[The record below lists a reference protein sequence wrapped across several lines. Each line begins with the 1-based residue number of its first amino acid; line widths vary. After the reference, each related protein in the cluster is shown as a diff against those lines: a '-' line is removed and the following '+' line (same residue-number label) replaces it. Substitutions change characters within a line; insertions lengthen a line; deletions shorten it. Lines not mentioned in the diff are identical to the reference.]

1 MVVVTDMNEMNARC
15 TTISIGAEPMPF
27 SRIVFGMWR
36 LADWR
41 LSRRERRALID
52 AALELGVTSFDHA
65 DIYGDYTAES
75 LFGEV
80 LDDAPHLREQMQI
93 VTKCGIRLVSTR
105 RPAHRLKHYDA
116 GAAHV
121 VASVEQSL
129 RALRTDRLDLLL
141 LHRPDPLMDADEVA
155 ATFAAL
161 RRDGKVRTFGI
172 SNFTPAQAALLQ
184 DRMAAHGMSLAT
196 NQVECSLLHLA
207 PLDDGT
213 FDQAQR
219 WRCSPMLWSPLAGG
233 RLLTDASPA
242 ATRVRACAERIGG
255 ALGVP
260 ATTVLFA
267 WLLALPCRPLPIVGS
282 SRIAA
287 LREAVAATRLPLAR
301 EHWFALLQAA
311 RGAEVP

>member
-1 MVVVTDMNEMNARC
+1 MVVVNDMTERC
-15 TTISIGAEPMPF
+15 TTISMGADAAPF

-36 LADWR
+36 IGDWA
-41 LSRRERRALID
+41 LSVRERRALVE

-65 DIYGDYTAES
+65 DIYGDYTAEG
-75 LFGEV
+75 LFGDV
-80 LDDAPHLREQMQI
+80 LADAPHLRERMQI
-93 VTKCGIRLVSTR
+93 VTKCGIRLVSAR
-105 RPAHRLKHYDA
+105 RPAHGIKHYDTR
-116 GAAHV
+116 AAHV

-161 RRDGKVRTFGI
+161 RRDGKVRAFGV

-213 FDQAQR
+213 FDQAQH
-219 WRCSPMLWSPLAGG
+219 WRCPPMLWSPLAGG
-233 RLLTDASPA
+233 RLLTEASPA
-242 ATRVRACAERIGG
+242 AVRVRESATRIGD

-287 LREAVAATRLPLAR
+287 LREAVAATGIALGR
-301 EHWFALLQAA
+301 EHWFELLDAA
-311 RGAEVP
+311 RGVEVP

>member
-1 MVVVTDMNEMNARC
+1 M
-15 TTISIGAEPMPF
+15 GADAVPF

-36 LADWR
+36 IGDWA
-41 LSRRERRALID
+41 LSVRERRALIE

-65 DIYGDYTAES
+65 DIYGDYTAEG
-75 LFGEV
+75 LFGDV
-80 LDDAPHLREQMQI
+80 LADAPHLRERMQLI
-93 VTKCGIRLVSTR
+93 TKCGIRLVSAR
-105 RPAHRLKHYDA
+105 RPAHGIKHYDTR
-116 GAAHV
+116 AAHV

-155 ATFAAL
+155 TTFAAL
-161 RRDGKVRTFGI
+161 RRDGKVSEFGI
-172 SNFTPAQAALLQ
+172 SNFTAAQAALLQ

-207 PLDDGT
+207 PLEDGT

-219 WRCSPMLWSPLAGG
+219 WRCPPMLWSPLAGG
-233 RLLTDASPA
+233 RLLTDASPV
-242 ATRVRACAERIGG
+242 ATRVRATAARIGD
-255 ALGVP
+255 ALGVS

-282 SRIAA
+282 GRIAA
-287 LREAVAATRLPLAR
+287 LREAVEATRIPLGR
-301 EHWFALLQAA
+301 EHWFELLGAA
-311 RGAEVP
+311 RGVEVP

>member
-1 MVVVTDMNEMNARC
+1 MVVVSAMTERC
-15 TTISIGAEPMPF
+15 TTISMGADAVPF

-36 LADWR
+36 IGDWA
-41 LSRRERRALID
+41 LSARERRALIE

-65 DIYGDYTAES
+65 DIYGDYAAEG
-75 LFGEV
+75 LFGDV
-80 LDDAPHLREQMQI
+80 LADAPHLRERMQI
-93 VTKCGIRLVSTR
+93 TTKCGIRLVSAR
-105 RPAHRLKHYDA
+105 RPAHGIKHYDTR
-116 GAAHV
+116 AAHV

-155 ATFAAL
+155 STFAAL
-161 RRDGKVRTFGI
+161 RRDGKVRAFGI
-172 SNFTPAQAALLQ
+172 SNFTPAQAELLQ

-213 FDQAQR
+213 LDQAQR
-219 WRCSPMLWSPLAGG
+219 WRCPPMLWSPLAGG
-233 RLLTDASPA
+233 RLLTEASPA
-242 ATRVRACAERIGG
+242 ATRVRATAARIGD
-255 ALGVP
+255 ALGVS

-287 LREAVAATRLPLAR
+287 LREAVDATRITLGR
-301 EHWFALLQAA
+301 EHWFELLAAA
-311 RGAEVP
+311 RGVEVP

>member
-1 MVVVTDMNEMNARC
+1 MVVVSAMTERC
-15 TTISIGAEPMPF
+15 TTISMGADAVPF

-36 LADWR
+36 IGDWA
-41 LSRRERRALID
+41 LSVRERRALIE

-65 DIYGDYTAES
+65 DIYGDYTAEG
-75 LFGEV
+75 LFGDV
-80 LDDAPHLREQMQI
+80 LADAPHLRERMQLI
-93 VTKCGIRLVSTR
+93 TKCGIRLVSAR
-105 RPAHRLKHYDA
+105 RPAHGIKHYDTR
-116 GAAHV
+116 AAHV

-155 ATFAAL
+155 TTFAAL
-161 RRDGKVRTFGI
+161 RRDGKVSEFGI
-172 SNFTPAQAALLQ
+172 SNFTAAQAALLQ

-207 PLDDGT
+207 PLEDGT

-219 WRCSPMLWSPLAGG
+219 WRCPPMLWSPLAGG
-233 RLLTDASPA
+233 RLLTDASPV
-242 ATRVRACAERIGG
+242 ATRVRATAARIGD
-255 ALGVP
+255 ALGVS

-282 SRIAA
+282 GRIAA
-287 LREAVAATRLPLAR
+287 LREAVEATRIPLGR
-301 EHWFALLQAA
+301 EHWFELLGAA
-311 RGAEVP
+311 RGVEVP

>member
-1 MVVVTDMNEMNARC
+1 MVVVSLMNEPC
-15 TTISIGAEPMPF
+15 TTIPMGTDAMPF

-36 LADWR
+36 IADWR
-41 LSRRERRALID
+41 LSIGERRALIE

-65 DIYGDYTAES
+65 DIYGDYTAEG
-75 LFGEV
+75 LFGDV
-80 LDDAPHLREQMQI
+80 LADAPQLRERMQI
-93 VTKCGIRLVSTR
+93 VTKCGIRLVSAQ
-105 RPAHRLKHYDA
+105 RPAHRIKHYDTR
-116 GAAHV
+116 AAHV

-161 RRDGKVRTFGI
+161 RRDGKVREFGI

-184 DRMAAHGMSLAT
+184 ERMAGHGLSLAT

-219 WRCSPMLWSPLAGG
+219 WRRPPMLWSPLAGG

-255 ALGVP
+255 ALGAP

-287 LREAVAATRLPLAR
+287 LRDAVAATRLPLAR
-301 EHWFALLQAA
+301 EHWFELLHAA
-311 RGAEVP
+311 RGTEVP

>member
-1 MVVVTDMNEMNARC
+1 M
-15 TTISIGAEPMPF
+15 GADAAPF

-36 LADWR
+36 IGDWA
-41 LSRRERRALID
+41 LSGRERRALVE

-75 LFGEV
+75 LFGDV
-80 LDDAPHLREQMQI
+80 LAEAPHLRERMQI
-93 VTKCGIRLVSTR
+93 VTKCGIRLVSAR
-105 RPAHRLKHYDA
+105 RPAHGIKHYDTR
-116 GAAHV
+116 AAHL

-129 RALRTDRLDLLL
+129 RALRTDRIDLLL

-155 ATFAAL
+155 ATFARL
-161 RRDGKVRTFGI
+161 RRDGKVREFGI
-172 SNFTPAQAALLQ
+172 SNFMPAQAELLQ
-184 DRMAAHGMSLAT
+184 ERMRALGMSLAT

-219 WRCSPMLWSPLAGG
+219 WRCPPMLWSPLAGG
-233 RLLTDASPA
+233 RVLTDASPA
-242 ATRVRACAERIGG
+242 ATRVRACAERIGA

-260 ATTVLFA
+260 ATVVLFA

-287 LREAVAATRLPLAR
+287 LREAVAATRVTLER
-301 EHWFALLQAA
+301 EHWFELLHAA
-311 RGAEVP
+311 RGADVP

>member
-1 MVVVTDMNEMNARC
+1 MVVVSAMNEPC
-15 TTISIGAEPMPF
+15 TTIPMGADAMPF

-36 LADWR
+36 IADWR
-41 LSRRERRALID
+41 LSRGERRALIE

-65 DIYGDYTAES
+65 DIYGDYTAEG
-75 LFGEV
+75 LFGDV
-80 LDDAPHLREQMQI
+80 LADAPQLRERMQI
-93 VTKCGIRLVSTR
+93 VTKCGIRLVSPQ
-105 RPAHRLKHYDA
+105 RPAHRIKHYDTR
-116 GAAHV
+116 AAHV

-161 RRDGKVRTFGI
+161 WRDGKVREFGI
-172 SNFTPAQAALLQ
+172 SNFMPAQAALLQ
-184 DRMAAHGMSLAT
+184 DRMDEHGLSLAT

-219 WRCSPMLWSPLAGG
+219 WRCPPMLWSSLAGG

-260 ATTVLFA
+260 ATTVLYA

-282 SRIAA
+282 GRIAA
-287 LREAVAATRLPLAR
+287 LREAVAATRVTLER
-301 EHWFALLQAA
+301 EHWFELLHAA
-311 RGAEVP
+311 RGTEVP

>member
-1 MVVVTDMNEMNARC
+1 MVVVNAMTERC
-15 TTISIGAEPMPF
+15 PTISMGADAAPF

-36 LADWR
+36 IGDWA
-41 LSRRERRALID
+41 LSGRERRALVE

-75 LFGEV
+75 LFGDV
-80 LDDAPHLREQMQI
+80 LAEAPHLRERMQI
-93 VTKCGIRLVSTR
+93 VTKCGIRLVSAR
-105 RPAHRLKHYDA
+105 RPAHGIKHYDTR
-116 GAAHV
+116 AAHL

-155 ATFAAL
+155 ATFARL
-161 RRDGKVRTFGI
+161 RRDGKVREFGI
-172 SNFTPAQAALLQ
+172 SNFMPAQAELLQ
-184 DRMAAHGMSLAT
+184 DRMRALGMSLAT

-233 RLLTDASPA
+233 RVLTDASPA
-242 ATRVRACAERIGG
+242 ATRVRACAERIGA

-260 ATTVLFA
+260 ETVVLFA

-287 LREAVAATRLPLAR
+287 LREAVAATRVTLER
-301 EHWFALLQAA
+301 EHWFELLHAA
-311 RGAEVP
+311 RGADVP

>member
-1 MVVVTDMNEMNARC
+1 MTERC
-15 TTISIGAEPMPF
+15 TTISMGADAVPF

-36 LADWR
+36 IGDWA
-41 LSRRERRALID
+41 LSIRERRALIE

-65 DIYGDYTAES
+65 DIYGDYTAEG
-75 LFGEV
+75 LFGDV
-80 LDDAPHLREQMQI
+80 LADAPHLRERMQI
-93 VTKCGIRLVSTR
+93 ITKCGIRLVSAR
-105 RPAHRLKHYDA
+105 RPAHGIKHYDTR
-116 GAAHV
+116 AAHV

-155 ATFAAL
+155 ATFDAL
-161 RRDGKVRTFGI
+161 RRDGKVRAFGV
-172 SNFTPAQAALLQ
+172 SNFTPAQAALLR

-219 WRCSPMLWSPLAGG
+219 WRCPPMLWSPLAGG
-233 RLLTDASPA
+233 RLLTEASPA
-242 ATRVRACAERIGG
+242 ATRVRERAARIGD

-287 LREAVAATRLPLAR
+287 LREAVAATRLALGR
-301 EHWFALLQAA
+301 EHWFELLDAA
-311 RGAEVP
+311 RGVEVP

>member
-1 MVVVTDMNEMNARC
+1 M
-15 TTISIGAEPMPF
+15 GADAAPF

-36 LADWR
+36 IGDWA
-41 LSRRERRALID
+41 LSGRERRALVE

-75 LFGEV
+75 LFGDV
-80 LDDAPHLREQMQI
+80 LAEAPHLRERMQI
-93 VTKCGIRLVSTR
+93 VTKCGIRLVSAR
-105 RPAHRLKHYDA
+105 RPAHGIKHYDTR
-116 GAAHV
+116 AAHL

-129 RALRTDRLDLLL
+129 RALRTDRIDLLL

-155 ATFAAL
+155 ATFARL
-161 RRDGKVRTFGI
+161 RRDGKVREFGI
-172 SNFTPAQAALLQ
+172 SNFMPAQAELLQ
-184 DRMAAHGMSLAT
+184 ERMRALGMSLAT

-219 WRCSPMLWSPLAGG
+219 WRCPPMLWSLLAGG
-233 RLLTDASPA
+233 RVLTDASPA
-242 ATRVRACAERIGG
+242 ATRVRACAERIGA

-260 ATTVLFA
+260 ATVVLFA

-287 LREAVAATRLPLAR
+287 LREAVAATRVTLER
-301 EHWFALLQAA
+301 EHWFELLHAA
-311 RGAEVP
+311 RGADVP

>member
-1 MVVVTDMNEMNARC
+1 MVVVSAMTERC
-15 TTISIGAEPMPF
+15 TTISMGADAVPF

-36 LADWR
+36 IGDWA
-41 LSRRERRALID
+41 LSIRERRALIE

-65 DIYGDYTAES
+65 DIYGDYTAEG
-75 LFGEV
+75 LFGDV
-80 LDDAPHLREQMQI
+80 LADAPHLRERMQI
-93 VTKCGIRLVSTR
+93 ITKCGIRLVSAR
-105 RPAHRLKHYDA
+105 RPAHGIKHYDTR
-116 GAAHV
+116 AAHV

-155 ATFAAL
+155 ATFDAL
-161 RRDGKVRTFGI
+161 RRDGKVKAFGV

-219 WRCSPMLWSPLAGG
+219 WRCPPMLWSPLAGG
-233 RLLTDASPA
+233 RLLTEASPA
-242 ATRVRACAERIGG
+242 ATRVRERAARIGD

-287 LREAVAATRLPLAR
+287 LREAVAATRLALGR
-301 EHWFALLQAA
+301 EHWFELLDAA
-311 RGAEVP
+311 RGVEVP

>member
-1 MVVVTDMNEMNARC
+1 MTERC
-15 TTISIGAEPMPF
+15 TTISMGADAAPF

-36 LADWR
+36 IGDWA
-41 LSRRERRALID
+41 LSARERRALIE

-65 DIYGDYTAES
+65 DIYGDYTAEG
-75 LFGEV
+75 LFGDV
-80 LDDAPHLREQMQI
+80 LADAPHLRERMQI
-93 VTKCGIRLVSTR
+93 ITKCGIRLVSAR
-105 RPAHRLKHYDA
+105 RPAHGIKHYDTR
-116 GAAHV
+116 AAHV

-129 RALRTDRLDLLL
+129 RALRTERLDLLL

-155 ATFAAL
+155 TTFAAL
-161 RRDGKVRTFGI
+161 RRDGKVRAFGI
-172 SNFTPAQAALLQ
+172 SNFMPAQAELLQ

-219 WRCSPMLWSPLAGG
+219 WRCPPMLWSPLAGG
-233 RLLTDASPA
+233 RLLTEVSPA
-242 ATRVRACAERIGG
+242 ATRVRATAARIGD

-287 LREAVAATRLPLAR
+287 LREAVDATRITLGR
-301 EHWFALLQAA
+301 EHWFELLAAA
-311 RGAEVP
+311 RGVDVP

>member
-1 MVVVTDMNEMNARC
+1 MVVVNAMTERC
-15 TTISIGAEPMPF
+15 PTISMGADAAPF

-36 LADWR
+36 IGDWA
-41 LSRRERRALID
+41 LSGRERRALVE

-75 LFGEV
+75 LFGDV
-80 LDDAPHLREQMQI
+80 LAEAPHLRERMQI
-93 VTKCGIRLVSTR
+93 VTKCGIRLVSAR
-105 RPAHRLKHYDA
+105 RPAHGIKHYDTR
-116 GAAHV
+116 AAHL

-155 ATFAAL
+155 ATFARL
-161 RRDGKVRTFGI
+161 RRDGKVREFGI
-172 SNFTPAQAALLQ
+172 SNFMPAQAELLQ
-184 DRMAAHGMSLAT
+184 DRMRALGMSLAT

-219 WRCSPMLWSPLAGG
+219 WRCPPMLWSPLAGG
-233 RLLTDASPA
+233 RVLTDASPA
-242 ATRVRACAERIGG
+242 ATRVRACAERIGA

-260 ATTVLFA
+260 ATVVLFA

-287 LREAVAATRLPLAR
+287 LREAVAATRVTLER
-301 EHWFALLQAA
+301 EHWFELLHAA
-311 RGAEVP
+311 RGADVP

>member
-1 MVVVTDMNEMNARC
+1 MVVVSAMTERC
-15 TTISIGAEPMPF
+15 TTISMGADAVPF

-36 LADWR
+36 IGDWA
-41 LSRRERRALID
+41 LSIRERRALIE

-65 DIYGDYTAES
+65 DIYGDYTAEG
-75 LFGEV
+75 LFGDV
-80 LDDAPHLREQMQI
+80 LADAPHLRERMQI
-93 VTKCGIRLVSTR
+93 ITKCGIRLVSAR
-105 RPAHRLKHYDA
+105 RPAHGIKHYDTR
-116 GAAHV
+116 AAHV

-141 LHRPDPLMDADEVA
+141 LHRPDPLLDADEVA
-155 ATFAAL
+155 ATFDAL
-161 RRDGKVRTFGI
+161 RRDGKVRAFGV

-219 WRCSPMLWSPLAGG
+219 WRCPPMLWSPLAGG
-233 RLLTDASPA
+233 RLLTEASPA
-242 ATRVRACAERIGG
+242 ATRVRERAARIGD

-287 LREAVAATRLPLAR
+287 LREAVAATRLALGR
-301 EHWFALLQAA
+301 EHWFELLDAA
-311 RGAEVP
+311 RGVEVP

>member
-1 MVVVTDMNEMNARC
+1 MTERC
-15 TTISIGAEPMPF
+15 TTISMGADAAPF

-36 LADWR
+36 IGDWA
-41 LSRRERRALID
+41 LSGRERRALIE

-65 DIYGDYTAES
+65 DIYGDYTAEA
-75 LFGEV
+75 LFGDV
-80 LDDAPHLREQMQI
+80 LADAPHLRERMQI
-93 VTKCGIRLVSTR
+93 ITKCGIRLVSAR
-105 RPAHRLKHYDA
+105 RPAHGIKHYDTR
-116 GAAHV
+116 AAHV

-155 ATFAAL
+155 TTFAAL
-161 RRDGKVRTFGI
+161 RRDGKVREFGI

-219 WRCSPMLWSPLAGG
+219 WRCPPMLWSPLAGG
-233 RLLTDASPA
+233 RVLTEASPA
-242 ATRVRACAERIGG
+242 ATRVRASAARIGD
-255 ALGVP
+255 ALGVS

-287 LREAVAATRLPLAR
+287 LREAVEATRIPLGR
-301 EHWFALLQAA
+301 EHWFALLAAA
-311 RGAEVP
+311 RGVEVP

>member
-1 MVVVTDMNEMNARC
+1 MVVVNAMMERC
-15 TTISIGAEPMPF
+15 ATISMGSDAAPF

-36 LADWR
+36 IGDWA
-41 LSRRERRALID
+41 LSVRERRTLID

-65 DIYGDYTAES
+65 DIYGNYAAEG
-75 LFGEV
+75 LFGDV
-80 LDDAPHLREQMQI
+80 LAEAPHLRERMQI

-105 RPAHRLKHYDA
+105 RPAHGIKHYDTRA
-116 GAAHV
+116 THI

-155 ATFAAL
+155 TTFAAL
-161 RRDGKVRTFGI
+161 RRDGKVSEFGI
-172 SNFTPAQAALLQ
+172 SNFMPAQAELLQ
-184 DRMAAHGMSLAT
+184 DRMRALGMSLAT

-219 WRCSPMLWSPLAGG
+219 WRCPPMLWSPLAGG
-233 RLLTDASPA
+233 RLLTDASPV
-242 ATRVRACAERIGG
+242 ATRVRACADRIG
-255 ALGVP
+255 AVLGVP
-260 ATTVLFA
+260 ATVVLFA

-282 SRIAA
+282 SRIAV
-287 LREAVAATRLPLAR
+287 LRDAVAATRVTLEREQWFELLA
-301 EHWFALLQAA
+301 AA
-311 RGAEVP
+311 RGADVP

>member
-1 MVVVTDMNEMNARC
+1 MVVVSAMTERC
-15 TTISIGAEPMPF
+15 TTISMGADAVPF

-36 LADWR
+36 IGDWA
-41 LSRRERRALID
+41 LSIRERRALIE

-65 DIYGDYTAES
+65 DIYGDYTAEG
-75 LFGEV
+75 LFGDV
-80 LDDAPHLREQMQI
+80 LADAPHLRERMQI
-93 VTKCGIRLVSTR
+93 ITKCGIRLVSAR
-105 RPAHRLKHYDA
+105 RPAHGIKHYDTR
-116 GAAHV
+116 AAHV

-155 ATFAAL
+155 ATFDAL
-161 RRDGKVRTFGI
+161 RRDGKVRAFGV
-172 SNFTPAQAALLQ
+172 SNFTPAQAALLR

-219 WRCSPMLWSPLAGG
+219 WRCPPMLWSPLAGG
-233 RLLTDASPA
+233 RLLTEASPA
-242 ATRVRACAERIGG
+242 ATRVRERAARIGD

-287 LREAVAATRLPLAR
+287 LREAVAATRLALGR
-301 EHWFALLQAA
+301 EHWFELLDAA
-311 RGAEVP
+311 RGVEVP

>member
-1 MVVVTDMNEMNARC
+1 MVVVNDMTERC
-15 TTISIGAEPMPF
+15 TTISMGADAASF

-36 LADWR
+36 IGDWA
-41 LSRRERRALID
+41 LSVRERRALIE

-65 DIYGDYTAES
+65 DIYGDYTAEG
-75 LFGEV
+75 LFGDV
-80 LDDAPHLREQMQI
+80 LADAPHLRERMQI
-93 VTKCGIRLVSTR
+93 VTKCGIRLVSAR
-105 RPAHRLKHYDA
+105 RPAHGIKHYDTR
-116 GAAHV
+116 AAHV

-161 RRDGKVRTFGI
+161 RRDGKVRAFGV
-172 SNFTPAQAALLQ
+172 SNFMPAQAALLQ

-219 WRCSPMLWSPLAGG
+219 WRCPPMLWSPLAGG
-233 RLLTDASPA
+233 RVLTEASPVA
-242 ATRVRACAERIGG
+242 VRVRERATRIGD
-255 ALGVP
+255 ALGVS

-287 LREAVAATRLPLAR
+287 LREAVAATRIALGR
-301 EHWFALLQAA
+301 EHWFELLGAA
-311 RGAEVP
+311 RGVEVP

>member
-1 MVVVTDMNEMNARC
+1 MTERC
-15 TTISIGAEPMPF
+15 TTISMGADAVPF

-36 LADWR
+36 IGDWA
-41 LSRRERRALID
+41 LSIRERRALIE

-65 DIYGDYTAES
+65 DIYGDYTAEG
-75 LFGEV
+75 LFGDV
-80 LDDAPHLREQMQI
+80 LADAPHLRERMQI
-93 VTKCGIRLVSTR
+93 ITKCGIRLVSAR
-105 RPAHRLKHYDA
+105 RPAHGIKHYDTR
-116 GAAHV
+116 AAHV

-155 ATFAAL
+155 ATFDAL
-161 RRDGKVRTFGI
+161 RRDGKVKAFGV

-219 WRCSPMLWSPLAGG
+219 WRCPPMLWSPLAGG
-233 RLLTDASPA
+233 RLLTEASPA
-242 ATRVRACAERIGG
+242 ATRVRERAARIGD

-287 LREAVAATRLPLAR
+287 LREAVAATRLALGR
-301 EHWFALLQAA
+301 EHWFELLDAA
-311 RGAEVP
+311 RGVEVP

>member
-1 MVVVTDMNEMNARC
+1 MVVVNDMTERC
-15 TTISIGAEPMPF
+15 TTISMGADAAPF

-36 LADWR
+36 IGDWA
-41 LSRRERRALID
+41 LSVRERRALVE

-65 DIYGDYTAES
+65 DIYGDYTAEG
-75 LFGEV
+75 LFGDV
-80 LDDAPHLREQMQI
+80 LADAPHLRERMQI
-93 VTKCGIRLVSTR
+93 VTKCGIRLVSER
-105 RPAHRLKHYDA
+105 RPAHGIKHYDTR
-116 GAAHV
+116 AAHV

-161 RRDGKVRTFGI
+161 RRDGKVRAFGV

-219 WRCSPMLWSPLAGG
+219 WRCPPMLWSPLAGG
-233 RLLTDASPA
+233 RVLTEASPA
-242 ATRVRACAERIGG
+242 AVRVRESATRIGD
-255 ALGVP
+255 ALGVS

-287 LREAVAATRLPLAR
+287 LREAVAATGIALGR
-301 EHWFALLQAA
+301 EHWFELLDAA
-311 RGAEVP
+311 RGVEVP

>member
-1 MVVVTDMNEMNARC
+1 MVVVNDMTERC
-15 TTISIGAEPMPF
+15 TTISMGTDAVSF

-36 LADWR
+36 IGDWAM
-41 LSRRERRALID
+41 SARERRALIE

-65 DIYGDYTAES
+65 DIYGDYTAEG
-75 LFGEV
+75 LFGDV
-80 LDDAPHLREQMQI
+80 LADAPHLRERMQI
-93 VTKCGIRLVSTR
+93 ITKCGIRLVSAR
-105 RPAHRLKHYDA
+105 RPAHGIKHYDTR
-116 GAAHV
+116 AAHV

-155 ATFAAL
+155 ATFASL
-161 RRDGKVRTFGI
+161 RRDGKVREFGI

-184 DRMAAHGMSLAT
+184 DRMAVHGMSLAT

-213 FDQAQR
+213 FDQAQH
-219 WRCSPMLWSPLAGG
+219 WRCPPMLWSPLAGG
-233 RLLTDASPA
+233 RLLTETSPI
-242 ATRVRACAERIGG
+242 ATRVRATAARIGD

-287 LREAVAATRLPLAR
+287 LREAVEATRIPLER
-301 EHWFALLQAA
+301 EHWFELLGAA
-311 RGAEVP
+311 RGVEVP

>member
-1 MVVVTDMNEMNARC
+1 MVVVSAMTERC
-15 TTISIGAEPMPF
+15 TTISMGADAAPF

-36 LADWR
+36 IGDWA
-41 LSRRERRALID
+41 LPVRERRALIE

-65 DIYGDYTAES
+65 DIYGDYTAEG
-75 LFGEV
+75 LFGDV
-80 LDDAPHLREQMQI
+80 LADAPHLRERMQI
-93 VTKCGIRLVSTR
+93 VTKCGIRLVSAR
-105 RPAHRLKHYDA
+105 RPAHGIKHYDTR
-116 GAAHV
+116 AAHV

-161 RRDGKVRTFGI
+161 RRDGKVRAFGV

-196 NQVECSLLHLA
+196 NQVECSPLHLA

-219 WRCSPMLWSPLAGG
+219 WRCPPMLWSPLAGG
-233 RLLTDASPA
+233 RLLTEASPA
-242 ATRVRACAERIGG
+242 ATRVRECATRIGD
-255 ALGVP
+255 ALGVS

-287 LREAVAATRLPLAR
+287 LREAVAATHIALER
-301 EHWFALLQAA
+301 EHWFELLHAA
-311 RGAEVP
+311 RGVEVP

>member
-1 MVVVTDMNEMNARC
+1 MVVVSAMTERC
-15 TTISIGAEPMPF
+15 TTISMGADAAPF

-36 LADWR
+36 IGDWA
-41 LSRRERRALID
+41 LSARERRALID

-65 DIYGDYTAES
+65 DIYGDYTAEG
-75 LFGEV
+75 LFGDV
-80 LDDAPHLREQMQI
+80 LADAPHLRERMQI
-93 VTKCGIRLVSTR
+93 VTKCGIRLVSAR
-105 RPAHRLKHYDA
+105 RPAHGIKHYDTR
-116 GAAHV
+116 AAHV

-155 ATFAAL
+155 STFAAL

-172 SNFTPAQAALLQ
+172 SNFTPAQAELLQ
-184 DRMAAHGMSLAT
+184 DRMAAHAMSLTT

-219 WRCSPMLWSPLAGG
+219 WRCPPMLWSPLAGG

-242 ATRVRACAERIGG
+242 ATRVRATAARIGD
-255 ALGVP
+255 ALGVS

-282 SRIAA
+282 RRIAA
-287 LREAVAATRLPLAR
+287 LREAVAATRVTLER
-301 EHWFALLQAA
+301 EHWFELLHAA
-311 RGAEVP
+311 RGVEVP

>member
-1 MVVVTDMNEMNARC
+1 MVVVSDMTERC
-15 TTISIGAEPMPF
+15 TTISTGSDALVL

-36 LADWR
+36 IADWR
-41 LSRRERRALID
+41 LSRGERRALIE

-65 DIYGDYTAES
+65 DIYGDYTAER

-80 LDDAPHLREQMQI
+80 LADAPHLRERMQL
-93 VTKCGIRLVSTR
+93 VTKCGIRLVSAQ
-105 RPAHRLKHYDA
+105 RPEHRIKHYDTR
-116 GAAHV
+116 AAHI

-129 RALRTDRLDLLL
+129 RALHADRLDLLL

-155 ATFAAL
+155 ETFAAL
-161 RRDGKVRTFGI
+161 RRDGKVRAFGI

-184 DRMAAHGMSLAT
+184 DRMAAHGMALAT

-219 WRCSPMLWSPLAGG
+219 WRCPPMLWSPLAGG
-233 RLLTDASPA
+233 RVLTDASPA
-242 ATRVRACAERIGG
+242 ATRVRARAERIGG

-287 LREAVAATRLPLAR
+287 LREAVAATRVTLER
-301 EHWFALLQAA
+301 EHWFELLHAA
-311 RGAEVP
+311 RGADVP

>member
-1 MVVVTDMNEMNARC
+1 MTERC
-15 TTISIGAEPMPF
+15 TTISMGADAVPF

-36 LADWR
+36 IGDWA
-41 LSRRERRALID
+41 LSVRERRALIE

-65 DIYGDYTAES
+65 DIYGDYTAEG
-75 LFGEV
+75 LFGDV
-80 LDDAPHLREQMQI
+80 LADAPHLRERMQLI
-93 VTKCGIRLVSTR
+93 TKCGIRLVSAR
-105 RPAHRLKHYDA
+105 RPAHGIKHYDTR
-116 GAAHV
+116 AAHV

-155 ATFAAL
+155 TTFAAL
-161 RRDGKVRTFGI
+161 RRDGKVSEFGI
-172 SNFTPAQAALLQ
+172 SNFTAAQAALLQ

-207 PLDDGT
+207 PLEDGT

-219 WRCSPMLWSPLAGG
+219 WRCPPMLWSPLAGG
-233 RLLTDASPA
+233 RLLTDASPV
-242 ATRVRACAERIGG
+242 ATRVRATAARIGD
-255 ALGVP
+255 ALGVS

-282 SRIAA
+282 GRIAA
-287 LREAVAATRLPLAR
+287 LREAVEATRIPLGR
-301 EHWFALLQAA
+301 EHWFELLGAA
-311 RGAEVP
+311 RGVEVP

>member
-1 MVVVTDMNEMNARC
+1 MTERC
-15 TTISIGAEPMPF
+15 TTISMGADAAPF

-36 LADWR
+36 IGDWA
-41 LSRRERRALID
+41 LSARERRALID

-65 DIYGDYTAES
+65 DIYGDYTAEG
-75 LFGEV
+75 LFGDV
-80 LDDAPHLREQMQI
+80 LADAPHLRERMQI
-93 VTKCGIRLVSTR
+93 VTKCGIRLVSAR
-105 RPAHRLKHYDA
+105 RPAHGIKHYDTR
-116 GAAHV
+116 AAHV

-155 ATFAAL
+155 STFAAL

-172 SNFTPAQAALLQ
+172 SNFTPAQAELLQ
-184 DRMAAHGMSLAT
+184 DRMAAHAMSLTT

-219 WRCSPMLWSPLAGG
+219 WRCPPMLWSPLAGG

-242 ATRVRACAERIGG
+242 ATRVRATAARIGD
-255 ALGVP
+255 ALGVS

-282 SRIAA
+282 RRIAA
-287 LREAVAATRLPLAR
+287 LREAVAATRVTLER
-301 EHWFALLQAA
+301 EHWFELLHAA
-311 RGAEVP
+311 RGVEVP

>member
-1 MVVVTDMNEMNARC
+1 MTERC
-15 TTISIGAEPMPF
+15 TTMSMGADAVTF

-36 LADWR
+36 IGDWA
-41 LSRRERRALID
+41 LSARERRALIE

-75 LFGEV
+75 LFGDV
-80 LDDAPHLREQMQI
+80 LADAPHLRERMQI
-93 VTKCGIRLVSTR
+93 VTKCGIRLVSAR
-105 RPAHRLKHYDA
+105 RPAHGIKHYDTRD
-116 GAAHV
+116 AHV

-161 RRDGKVRTFGI
+161 RRDGKVRQFGV
-172 SNFTPAQAALLQ
+172 SNFTPAQAGLLQ

-219 WRCSPMLWSPLAGG
+219 WRCPPMLWSPLAGG
-233 RLLTDASPA
+233 RLLTEASPA
-242 ATRVRACAERIGG
+242 AARVRASAVRIGNV
-255 ALGVP
+255 LGVP
-260 ATTVLFA
+260 VTTVLFA

-287 LREAVAATRLPLAR
+287 LREAVEATRIRLER
-301 EHWFALLQAA
+301 EHWFALLGAA
-311 RGAEVP
+311 RGVDVP

>member
-1 MVVVTDMNEMNARC
+1 MTERC
-15 TTISIGAEPMPF
+15 TTISMGADAVPF

-36 LADWR
+36 IGDWA
-41 LSRRERRALID
+41 LSIRERRALIE

-65 DIYGDYTAES
+65 DIYGDYTAEG
-75 LFGEV
+75 LFGDV
-80 LDDAPHLREQMQI
+80 LADAPHLRERMQI
-93 VTKCGIRLVSTR
+93 ITKCGIRLVSAR
-105 RPAHRLKHYDA
+105 RPAHGIKHYDTR
-116 GAAHV
+116 AAHV

-141 LHRPDPLMDADEVA
+141 LHRPDPLLDADEVA
-155 ATFAAL
+155 ATFDAL
-161 RRDGKVRTFGI
+161 RRDGKVRAFGV

-219 WRCSPMLWSPLAGG
+219 WRCPPMLWSPLAGG
-233 RLLTDASPA
+233 RLLTEASPA
-242 ATRVRACAERIGG
+242 ATRVRERAARIGD

-287 LREAVAATRLPLAR
+287 LREAVAATRLALGR
-301 EHWFALLQAA
+301 EHWFELLDAA
-311 RGAEVP
+311 RGVEVP

>member
-1 MVVVTDMNEMNARC
+1 MTSERC
-15 TTISIGAEPMPF
+15 TTIAMGADAAPF

-36 LADWR
+36 IADWR
-41 LSRRERRALID
+41 LSRDARRALVE

-65 DIYGDYTAES
+65 NIYGDYQAEP

-80 LDDAPHLREQMQI
+80 LADAPQLRERMQL
-93 VTKCGIRLVSTR
+93 VTKCGIRPVSAQ
-105 RPAHRLKHYDA
+105 RPGHRIKHYDTR
-116 GAAHV
+116 AAHI

-155 ATFAAL
+155 VAFAAL
-161 RRDGKVRTFGI
+161 RRDGKVRSFGI
-172 SNFTPAQAALLQ
+172 SNFAPAQAALLQ
-184 DRMAAHGMSLAT
+184 DRMDGHGIALAT

-213 FDQAQR
+213 FDQAQH
-219 WRCSPMLWSPLAGG
+219 WRCPPMLWSPLAGG
-233 RLLTDASPA
+233 RVLTDASPA
-242 ATRVRACAERIGG
+242 AARVRACAERIGG
-255 ALGVP
+255 ALGVG

-282 SRIAA
+282 GRIAA
-287 LREAVAATRLPLAR
+287 LRDAVAATRLTLAR
-301 EHWFALLQAA
+301 EHWFALLEAA
-311 RGAEVP
+311 RGVAVP

>member
-1 MVVVTDMNEMNARC
+1 MTERC
-15 TTISIGAEPMPF
+15 TTISMGVDAAPF

-36 LADWR
+36 IGDWA
-41 LSRRERRALID
+41 LSVRERRALIE

-65 DIYGDYTAES
+65 DIYGDYTAEG
-75 LFGEV
+75 LFGDV
-80 LDDAPHLREQMQI
+80 LADAPHLRERMQI
-93 VTKCGIRLVSTR
+93 VTKCGIRLLSAR
-105 RPAHRLKHYDA
+105 RPAHGIKHYDTR
-116 GAAHV
+116 AAHV

-161 RRDGKVRTFGI
+161 RRDGKVKDFGV

-213 FDQAQR
+213 FDQAQH
-219 WRCSPMLWSPLAGG
+219 WRCPPMLWSPLAGG
-233 RLLTDASPA
+233 RLLTEASPA
-242 ATRVRACAERIGG
+242 AVRVRASAARIGD
-255 ALGVP
+255 ALGVS

-287 LREAVAATRLPLAR
+287 LREAVAATRVALGR
-301 EHWFALLQAA
+301 EHWFELLDAA
-311 RGAEVP
+311 RGVEVP

>member
-1 MVVVTDMNEMNARC
+1 MVVVSTMTERC
-15 TTISIGAEPMPF
+15 TTISMGADAAPF

-36 LADWR
+36 IGDWA
-41 LSRRERRALID
+41 LSARERRALIE

-65 DIYGDYTAES
+65 DIYGDYTAEG
-75 LFGEV
+75 LFGDV
-80 LDDAPHLREQMQI
+80 LADAPHLRERMQI
-93 VTKCGIRLVSTR
+93 VTKCGIRLVSAR
-105 RPAHRLKHYDA
+105 RPAHGIKHYDTR
-116 GAAHV
+116 AAHV

-155 ATFAAL
+155 ATFDAL
-161 RRDGKVRTFGI
+161 RRDGKVRAFGI
-172 SNFTPAQAALLQ
+172 SNFTPAQAELLQ
-184 DRMAAHGMSLAT
+184 DRMAAHGSSLAT

-219 WRCSPMLWSPLAGG
+219 WRCPPMLWSPLAGG
-233 RLLTDASPA
+233 RLLTEASPA
-242 ATRVRACAERIGG
+242 ATRVRATAARIGD
-255 ALGVP
+255 ALGVS

-287 LREAVAATRLPLAR
+287 LREAVAATRMTLER
-301 EHWFALLQAA
+301 EQWFELLHAA
-311 RGAEVP
+311 RGADVP

>member
-1 MVVVTDMNEMNARC
+1 MVVVSAMTERC
-15 TTISIGAEPMPF
+15 TTISMGADAAPF

-36 LADWR
+36 IGDWA
-41 LSRRERRALID
+41 LSVRARRELIE

-65 DIYGDYTAES
+65 DIYGDYMAEG
-75 LFGEV
+75 LFGDV
-80 LDDAPHLREQMQI
+80 LADAPHLRERMQI
-93 VTKCGIRLVSTR
+93 ITKCGIRLLSAR
-105 RPAHRLKHYDA
+105 RPAHGIKHYDTR
-116 GAAHV
+116 AAHV

-161 RRDGKVRTFGI
+161 RRDGKVRAFGV

-219 WRCSPMLWSPLAGG
+219 WRCPPMLWSPLAGG
-233 RLLTDASPA
+233 RLLTEASPA
-242 ATRVRACAERIGG
+242 ATRVRERAARIGE

-287 LREAVAATRLPLAR
+287 LREAVAATRIALGR
-301 EHWFALLQAA
+301 EHWFELLDAA

>member
-1 MVVVTDMNEMNARC
+1 MTERC
-15 TTISIGAEPMPF
+15 TTISMGADAEPF

-36 LADWR
+36 IGDWA
-41 LSRRERRALID
+41 LSARERRALIE

-65 DIYGDYTAES
+65 DIYGDYAAEG
-75 LFGEV
+75 LFGDV
-80 LDDAPHLREQMQI
+80 LADAPHLRERMQI
-93 VTKCGIRLVSTR
+93 VTKCGIRLVSAR
-105 RPAHRLKHYDA
+105 RPAHGIKYYDTR
-116 GAAHV
+116 AAHV
-121 VASVEQSL
+121 VTSVEQSL

-161 RRDGKVRTFGI
+161 RRDGKVREFGV

-219 WRCSPMLWSPLAGG
+219 WRCPPMLWSPLAGG
-233 RLLTDASPA
+233 RLLTEASPA
-242 ATRVRACAERIGG
+242 ATRVRAAAAWIGD
-255 ALGVP
+255 ALGVS

-287 LREAVAATRLPLAR
+287 LREAVAATRIALGR
-301 EHWFALLQAA
+301 EHWFELLGAA
-311 RGAEVP
+311 RGVEVP